1 MQTHPDIPVDQQYT
15 LSNASERTLQL
26 QISRPRVFRGVE
38 FNRSHCDAMGDL
50 GEAAG
55 ANMGAR
61 SRPNGAGEEKSDG
74 DGVLS
79 QTWAAKR

>member
-1 MQTHPDIPVDQQYT
+1 
-15 LSNASERTLQL
+15 
-26 QISRPRVFRGVE
+26 
-38 FNRSHCDAMGDL
+38 MGNL

-79 QTWAAKR
+79 QTWAAKW